1 MDSITSVVSLWYR
14 PCFKN
19 VKLWQQQQMP
29 KQQQTFENI
38 KVLFP
43 WLQNKYWPSLR
54 ALTCLEKL
62 RTCLQI
68 SNKLYNNVLVYS

>member
-29 KQQQTFENI
+29 KRQQTFENV

-43 WLQNKYWPSLR
+43 WL
-54 ALTCLEKL
+54 
-62 RTCLQI
+62 
-68 SNKLYNNVLVYS
+68 